1 MKMSESASKI
11 CGVQL
16 GEASLNFI
24 RVGEVPIKAKFALLT
39 KDGDV
44 AGFVDVSNGWSEK
57 VLEAMRTFSEVLEAE
72 MLGRLFEGQPSETAA
87 KSEGSNEP
95 QQF

>member
-24 RVGEVPIKAKFALLT
+24 RIGEPPIKAKFALLG
-39 KDGDV
+39 KEEAV
-44 AGFVDVSNGWSEK
+44 LGFVDMNNGWSDK
-57 VLEAMRTFSEVLEAE
+57 VMEAMRVFSEALEE
-72 MLGRLFEGQPSETAA
+72 EILSRVFEGKPAETPT
-87 KSEGSNEP
+87 KSDGTSEP